1 VFRRH
6 YATIRATEKALIL
19 LVCATLLV
27 QVGDS
32 FHFAALLGIITI
44 GFVLLEH
51 FEEVAREL
59 ASKLSKIWVFA
70 EIILFVMIG
79 FSLEPSAAFEAGF
92 RGLLAISGG
101 LVFRSLG
108 VWVATAFSPLT
119 VRERLFCPSPTFR
132 KRPSRQ
138 LSAASPCP
146 GGFSKARPFLQS
158 PYSRSSSPRRSDFWA
173 SALSETVCSKPTAM
187 KPFRS
192 DNKTLFRASSAT
204 MRVSFP
210 LACARAYRQAPSIL
224 DPACFVGFCDICH
237 ILCRRNCVE

>member
-1 VFRRH
+1 MFRRH
-6 YATIRATEKALIL
+6 YATICATEKALIL

-32 FHFAALLGIITI
+32 FHFAALLGIMTI

-119 VRERLFCPSPTFR
+119 VRECLFCAIAYLPKATV
-132 KRPSRQ
+132 Q
-138 LSAASPCP
+138 VAL
-146 GGFSKARPFLQS
+146 GGV
-158 PYSRSSSPRRSDFWA
+158 
-173 SALSETVCSKPTAM
+173 ALSRGILQGQTILAIAVLAILFTA
-187 KPFRS
+187 PLGLLGIRIIGNRLLEA
-192 DNKTLFRASSAT
+192 DGDEA
-204 MRVSFP
+204 FP
-210 LACARAYRQAPSIL
+210 LGQ
-224 DPACFVGFCDICH
+224 
-237 ILCRRNCVE
+237 